1 MPIGKAQAQ
10 FPGAGPQR
18 QFPGGADSL
27 GEQIQRAYPN
37 AKVVKTLNTVSAF
50 LMVNPS
56 LVANADHTMFI
67 CGNDASAKTQVTE
80 WLKGWF
86 GWKDVIDLGDIT
98 NARGTEQVMPVWIR
112 LLGVLGTGMF
122 NFKVVK

>member
-1 MPIGKAQAQ
+1 VI
-10 FPGAGPQR
+10 
-18 QFPGGADSL
+18 
-27 GEQIQRAYPN
+27 
-37 AKVVKTLNTVSAF
+37 KTLNTVTAA

-67 CGNDASAKTQVTE
+67 CGNDADAKTQVTE
-80 WLKGWF
+80 WLKVWF

-98 NARGTEQVMPVWIR
+98 NSRGTEQVLSIWIR